1 MRMFIGGTESS
12 MFRASTQLK
21 SLGEGEVRR
30 GRTFFKRF
38 SLSVVLPLLML
49 PVLFLTGCEKA
60 APPDDMADARKAAG
74 ERRYGEAE
82 KLLERYLRLN
92 PEGEERWEAWQRLVQ
107 ITQDVR
113 GDEKAAMELLEA
125 MYLEFGMDGDKAREV
140 LVRLGGLLETARRW
154 DRAADVWRK
163 LMEVPELP
171 GDENARAHRRLARI
185 HASRREFGIAEDVL
199 QQCLQLKA
207 TEARRAE
214 CLYDLADVQMSMEHF
229 ARGAD
234 LARQILAMPGADKEL
249 KALAGFLLGDA
260 LEQQGKTGE
269 ALAVFESVRGTYPN
283 EMVVDTRIRQLRKG
297 R

>member
-1 MRMFIGGTESS
+1 MILFLLL
-12 MFRASTQLK
+12 F
-21 SLGEGEVRR
+21 
-30 GRTFFKRF
+30 
-38 SLSVVLPLLML
+38 PLL
-49 PVLFLTGCEKA
+49 LTGCEKA

-92 PEGEERWEAWQRLVQ
+92 PEGEERWEAWQRLLQ
-107 ITQDVR
+107 ITLDVR
-113 GDEKAAMELLEA
+113 GDDKAGMELLEA

-154 DRAADVWRK
+154 DRAADAWRK
-163 LMEVPELP
+163 LIEVPDLP

-199 QQCLQLKA
+199 HQCLQLKA
-207 TEARRAE
+207 TDARRAE

-234 LARQILAMPGADKEL
+234 LARQILAMPGAEKDL
-249 KALAGFLLGDA
+249 KALAGFMLGDA
-260 LEQQGKTGE
+260 LEQQGKTAE
-269 ALAVFESVRGTYPN
+269 ALAAFEAVRETYPN
-283 EMVVDTRIRQLRKG
+283 ELVVETRIRQLRKG

>member
-1 MRMFIGGTESS
+1 MATP
-12 MFRASTQLK
+12 QLK
-21 SLGEGEVRR
+21 SLGEGGVWG

-38 SLSVVLPLLML
+38 SLPMAVFLLIISF
-49 PVLFLTGCEKA
+49 FLAGCEKA
-60 APPDDMADARKAAG
+60 APPDDMADARKAAV

-107 ITQDVR
+107 ITLDVR
-113 GDEKAAMELLEA
+113 GDDKAAMELLEA

-163 LMEVPELP
+163 LMEVPDLP
-171 GDENARAHRRLARI
+171 GDENARTHRRLARI

-199 QQCLQLKA
+199 HQCLQLKA
-207 TEARRAE
+207 AEARRAE
-214 CLYDLADVQMSMEHF
+214 CLYDLADVQMSMEHY

-260 LEQQGKTGE
+260 LEQQGRTAE
-269 ALAVFESVRGTYPN
+269 ALAMFESIREAYPN

>member
-1 MRMFIGGTESS
+1 MSYAIETKKLTKYYGKARGIVDVDLAMEEGEIFGFIGPNG
-12 MFRASTQLK
+12 AGKSTTIRTL
-21 SLGEGEVRR
+21 LGLIKKTSGSA
-30 GRTFFKRF
+30 F
-38 SLSVVLPLLML
+38 
-49 PVLFLTGCEKA
+49 
-60 APPDDMADARKAAG
+60 
-74 ERRYGEAE
+74 
-82 KLLERYLRLN
+82 
-92 PEGEERWEAWQRLVQ
+92 
-107 ITQDVR
+107 I
-113 GDEKAAMELLEA
+113 
-125 MYLEFGMDGDKAREV
+125 FGMDGDKAREV

-163 LMEVPELP
+163 LMEVPDLP
-171 GDENARAHRRLARI
+171 GDENARAHRRLGRI

-260 LEQQGKTGE
+260 LEQQGKTAE
-269 ALAVFESVRGTYPN
+269 ALVVFESVRETYPN